1 LVGPGCISAVL
12 VSSVVLSVRFHQ
24 CGFISRFISGFVS
37 AGFISGF
44 VSAGFISGFIHV
56 VSSVRFHQW
65 FYQCGF
71 ISGFSAMLSEQIQSE
86 LFHAASSSDISL
98 MVD

>member
-1 LVGPGCISAVL
+1 MW
-12 VSSVVLSVRFHQ
+12 FHQ
-24 CGFISRFISGFVS
+24 CGFISGFVS

-71 ISGFSAMLSEQIQSE
+71 ISAGFISGFISAVLSVVSVQCCQNKFSLNYFMLLAAQI
-86 LFHAASSSDISL
+86 FHLWWTDGGKACL
-98 MVD
+98 